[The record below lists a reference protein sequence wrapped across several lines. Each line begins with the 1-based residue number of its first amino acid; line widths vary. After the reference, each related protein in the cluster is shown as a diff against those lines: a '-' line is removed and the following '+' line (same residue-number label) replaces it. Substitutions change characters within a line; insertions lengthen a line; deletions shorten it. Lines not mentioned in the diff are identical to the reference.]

1 MRRAGQLVEDLM
13 SATRSEARLSTGPLP
28 YLVLGEGRPLL
39 YLHAA
44 GGPVVSPML
53 EQLAASH
60 RIYAPIAPGFEG
72 TPVHDKVKGIPGLA
86 DLYVEFIET
95 VIKQPCDAMGH
106 SFGGWT
112 ALWIALKRTDL
123 IDQLVLEAPG
133 GLRFGA
139 TPAPPPT
146 PDEVIRRLYAYPE
159 KAKPFIKPADVSAAN
174 MKAFARY
181 NEGMLVDETL
191 AARLPEIKARTLI
204 ILASKD
210 MMIPAKTG
218 QVLKERIPSS
228 HLTYVYDAAHAIE
241 IDQPERMLRL
251 VKAFLERG
259 EAYIVNFGDAAE

>member
-1 MRRAGQLVEDLM
+1 MT
-13 SATRSEARLSTGPLP
+13 ATRAEAKLKSGTLP

-44 GGPVVSPML
+44 GGPVISPML
-53 EQLAASH
+53 EKLAASH

-72 TPVHDKVKGIPGLA
+72 TPAHDSVKGIPGLA
-86 DLYVEFIET
+86 DLYAEFIDS
-95 VIKQPCDAMGH
+95 VIKAPCDAMGH

-112 ALWIALKRTDL
+112 ALWIALKRPDL

-139 TPAPPPT
+139 TPAPPPS
-146 PDEVIRRLYAYPE
+146 PDEVMRRLYVYPE
-159 KAKPFIKPADVSAAN
+159 KAKGFLKTPEMSAAN
-174 MKAFARY
+174 MKAFGRY
-181 NEGMLVDETL
+181 NEGILVDEAL

-204 ILASKD
+204 VLASKD

-218 QVLKERIPSS
+218 QVLKEKIPSS
-228 HLTYVYDAAHAIE
+228 HLTYMYDAAHAIE

-251 VKAFLERG
+251 VKSFLERG